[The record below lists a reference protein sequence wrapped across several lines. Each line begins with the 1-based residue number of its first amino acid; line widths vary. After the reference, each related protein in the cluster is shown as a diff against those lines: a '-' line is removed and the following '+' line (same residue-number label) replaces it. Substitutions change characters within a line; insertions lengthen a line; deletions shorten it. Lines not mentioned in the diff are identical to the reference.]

1 LVEVLS
7 FIGLTRQLLYELCLL
22 GAQLSVKVCL
32 WLNVEKLENFWYPK
46 LFVLHNFARK
56 LFKTFNQGKQIL
68 RLSFVRSVVRS
79 VVR

>member
-1 LVEVLS
+1 LVEALS

-32 WLNVEKLENFWYPK
+32 CLNVEKLENFWNPK

-56 LFKTFNQGKQIL
+56 LFETFNQGEQVL
-68 RLSFVRSVVRS
+68 CLSFVRAVIR
-79 VVR
+79 